1 MKSSR
6 SLVLAA
12 SSVSQRRKLSTTHSR
27 CLDGLCLLVLSLQ
40 PMLGWLKPLMRT
52 RAWELRAVSICL
64 YRVSSTCFSQW
75 GGLWQTP
82 TITSPLLVLSYV
94 LIRVNPNPYVL
105 SSLLHPS
112 ADWAPHIP
120 IDLSHIGQLLLLP
133 LSFIKDKHSS
143 TATLQSGDPSHR
155 VSLVLTRSWSCRWIP
170 DSLSLLPMLP
180 PQALWRG
187 ASACWVPEEDL
198 GDYVVPR
205 AMIVFDVTQLKLKT
219 IE

>member
-1 MKSSR
+1 
-6 SLVLAA
+6 
-12 SSVSQRRKLSTTHSR
+12 
-27 CLDGLCLLVLSLQ
+27 
-40 PMLGWLKPLMRT
+40 MLGWLKPLMRT
-52 RAWELRAVSICL
+52 RAWELRAASICL

-143 TATLQSGDPSHR
+143 MATLQSGDPSHR
-155 VSLVLTRSWSCRWIP
+155 VSLVLTILVLQMDP
-170 DSLSLLPMLP
+170 GLSVLTPYTASTGTLERCLCMLSS
-180 PQALWRG
+180 WRG
-187 ASACWVPEEDL
+187 FGGLCCTQSYDSFWCNTAKAKDNWVIN
-198 GDYVVPR
+198 G
-205 AMIVFDVTQLKLKT
+205 ISGWFNT
-219 IE
+219 IN